1 MNNFQSF
8 FLFFNALVMYLLP
21 ICELRPNLPIG
32 KSGIIFCFDF
42 CATEELLCDLRHTEH
57 RGLKIVQDGNK
68 LYQYVRVFFTRF
80 LGLFLRFRK
89 DSYVLFFFKYIFI

>member
-1 MNNFQSF
+1 
-8 FLFFNALVMYLLP
+8 MYFLP
-21 ICELRPNLPIG
+21 IGELRPNLPIG

-89 DSYVLFFFKYIFI
+89 DSYVLFFFK

>member
-1 MNNFQSF
+1 
-8 FLFFNALVMYLLP
+8 MYFLP
-21 ICELRPNLPIG
+21 IGELRPNLPIG

-89 DSYVLFFFKYIFI
+89 DSYVLFFLNTYLFDIFCHVPRKGSSE

>member
-8 FLFFNALVMYLLP
+8 FLSFNALVMYLLP

-57 RGLKIVQDGNK
+57 RGLKIVQDWNQ
-68 LYQYVRVFFTRF
+68 LYQYVVRVFSTRF
-80 LGLFLRFRK
+80 LGFFLRFRISSIK
-89 DSYVLFFFKYIFI
+89 IRMYYFF